1 MDSYLDFY
9 EIAFN
14 EIRKA
19 CKAALTLKS
28 LNWRS
33 DVSYPILNSLT
44 GKAEWQADFF
54 DEVGKF
60 RCCVSFERP
69 PHADVHGG
77 DNPAVSSET
86 NSLTAKHSKIL

>member
-19 CKAALTLKS
+19 CKAALTLKI

-54 DEVGKF
+54 DEGRKISMLCKF
-60 RCCVSFERP
+60 
-69 PHADVHGG
+69 
-77 DNPAVSSET
+77 
-86 NSLTAKHSKIL
+86 